1 VPVLIFVRQVL
12 RVDANELAA
21 VIAGVGED
29 ALVALGAVGVFVL
42 QHIALA
48 SEALVALPA
57 AEVLAV
63 PLLRHRTS
71 VLAAE
76 N

>member
-1 VPVLIFVRQVL
+1 VPVLVFVRQVL
-12 RVDANELAA
+12 GIDADKRAA
-21 VIAGVGED
+21 VVAGVGEH
-29 ALVALGAVGVFVL
+29 ALVALGAVRVVVL

-48 SEALVALPA
+48 GERLVALPA
-57 AEVLAV
+57 AKVLAV
-63 PLLRHRTS
+63 PLLRHGLG